1 MTRKG
6 KLIPSQGTPP
16 SACHH
21 GQHAHSKEGQWDGER
36 WVVPFTSK
44 LKQLARSCRLPL
56 RSFCYSHFLFPI
68 MTGTYG
74 VYNLASVLC
83 IHNETTLKCCNGFS
97 LIWRSVCQPR
107 PTKDTHPWSP
117 HTLSYTFSQSCFT
130 VRPRSTHRNSRG
142 CYSFSLLILW
152 ESSWLRARGY
162 IQSYQ
167 WGWQQLASYNS
178 HRFPCGLCFLGLHIR
193 SWKPTITPQTQSP
206 LCSCF
211 LVHFLESLQKNKT
224 FFSVFEARGEMHILL
239 WMFTLTS

>member
-107 PTKDTHPWSP
+107 PTKDTHPWSFTSVIHC
-117 HTLSYTFSQSCFT
+117 HTLSAK
-130 VRPRSTHRNSRG
+130 VV
-142 CYSFSLLILW
+142 LL
-152 ESSWLRARGY
+152 
-162 IQSYQ
+162 
-167 WGWQQLASYNS
+167 WGHGQLIGTAGDVI
-178 HRFPCGLCFLGLHIR
+178 HF
-193 SWKPTITPQTQSP
+193 
-206 LCSCF
+206 LCSSCGKARDCEPEVIFRVTSEDDNNWPHTTVIGF
-211 LVHFLESLQKNKT
+211 LAVC
-224 FFSVFEARGEMHILL
+224 VF
-239 WMFTLTS
+239 

>member
-107 PTKDTHPWSP
+107 PTKDTHPWSF
-117 HTLSYTFSQSCFT
+117 TSYTVIHFQPKLFYCEATVNSSEQQGMLFIFSAHSVGKLVTASPRLYSELPVRMTTIGLIQQS
-130 VRPRSTHRNSRG
+130 
-142 CYSFSLLILW
+142 
-152 ESSWLRARGY
+152 
-162 IQSYQ
+162 
-167 WGWQQLASYNS
+167 
-178 HRFPCGLCFLGLHIR
+178 
-193 SWKPTITPQTQSP
+193 
-206 LCSCF
+206 
-211 LVHFLESLQKNKT
+211 
-224 FFSVFEARGEMHILL
+224 
-239 WMFTLTS
+239 